1 MRMSIRCKTFSNKP
15 KPFPSP
21 PRKRR
26 PTRQAPPSSSLTT
39 RDLTVRMK
47 VKKLQKLVPGG
58 RGLQPDRLLLRAAD
72 YILHLRS
79 QVNVLQALSK
89 IYDHI

>member
-1 MRMSIRCKTFSNKP
+1 MRMSIRCKTFSTKP
-15 KPFPSP
+15 KPPP

-26 PTRQAPPSSSLTT
+26 PTR

-89 IYDHI
+89 IYDQI